1 MGKKLN
7 RKKALVLSSGILDG
21 AFQAGAIKRIF
32 ETGFRPDIIAGNG
45 IGALHTIFI
54 ASELGRTNNKISLN
68 TIAKNLELFWRI
80 KISSSRDLL
89 KRKSLLKL
97 ASQILRKKFVSLYD
111 TSELE
116 EHVLSIIDVGN
127 IHKSSIEAV
136 IGAINVFSGETEY
149 FNLRSPYLIE
159 AIFASYSL
167 PFMMPYV
174 FIENIPY
181 IDAAERHIIPVRY
194 LLENYDISEMII
206 VLAHPTKLSYKK
218 FNPGNLNQLI
228 YRTKY
233 ITDNELL
240 HRDLRFLKEKSKK
253 IKLSYQ
259 IIEPDKEANIDITR
273 FTKKQIEE
281 VIDAGYRK
289 ASEILEYSKT
299 TI

>member
-32 ETGFRPDIIAGNG
+32 EAGFRPDIIAGNG

-54 ASELGRTNNKISLN
+54 TSELGRTNNKISLN
-68 TIAKNLELFWRI
+68 TIAKNLELFWKI
-80 KISSSRDLL
+80 KICSSRDLL
-89 KRKSLLKL
+89 KRKSFIRL
-97 ASQILRKKFVSLYD
+97 ALDILRKKFVSLYD

-116 EHVLSIIDVGN
+116 EHVLSIIDVEN
-127 IHKSSIEAV
+127 IHKSAIEAV

-206 VLAHPTKLSYKK
+206 VLSHPTKLSYKE

-240 HRDLRFLKEKSKK
+240 HRDLRFLQEKSKK
-253 IKLSYQ
+253 LKFSYQ
-259 IIEPDKEANIDITR
+259 IIEPEKEANIDITK
-273 FTKKQIEE
+273 FSKKQIEE
-281 VIDAGYRK
+281 IIDEGYCK
-289 ASEILEYSKT
+289 ASETLEYSKLN
-299 TI
+299 I